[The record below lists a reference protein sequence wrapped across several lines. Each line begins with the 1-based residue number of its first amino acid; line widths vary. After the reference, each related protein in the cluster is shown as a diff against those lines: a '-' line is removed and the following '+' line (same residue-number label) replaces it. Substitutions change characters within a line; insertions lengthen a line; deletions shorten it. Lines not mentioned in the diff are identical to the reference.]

1 MLLSVNIEQQRMML
15 VCFSFSLLSFTSS
28 WYLESYPM
36 NESEVL
42 AAHDRDHGH
51 VHRDALGRGASDP
64 RRAVVVSVH
73 ALQLRARYQ
82 SVHVPHDNT

>member
-1 MLLSVNIEQQRMML
+1 
-15 VCFSFSLLSFTSS
+15 
-28 WYLESYPM
+28 M

-42 AAHDRDHGH
+42 AAHGRDHGH

-73 ALQLRARYQ
+73 ALQLHARYQ

>member
-1 MLLSVNIEQQRMML
+1 
-15 VCFSFSLLSFTSS
+15 
-28 WYLESYPM
+28 M

-51 VHRDALGRGASDP
+51 VHRDALGRDASDS